1 MVRYGAGPTAAVH
14 LLPREQRAECGSV
27 KVPVTDAVV
36 HRLHTGDT
44 TMNKDIENTELT
56 DLDLKNVTGGSLAG
70 LGLAVSESL
79 PGPGGP
85 VMWFDWAHMWRR
97 AEAP

>member
-1 MVRYGAGPTAAVH
+1 
-14 LLPREQRAECGSV
+14 
-27 KVPVTDAVV
+27 
-36 HRLHTGDT
+36 
-44 TMNKDIENTELT
+44 MNKDIENTELT